1 MSDGEAAGGFLRRAP
16 FPKRLLKL
24 TSLVTFLFSDKKVTL
39 RTKQICKKTYTL
51 LINMSMK
58 RTKLDNW
65 ICELEALPE
74 LTREGLESLQLRRL
88 NETLARVKARD
99 GFYRDYPEK
108 LDSLED
114 LQKLPFTRAEDL
126 SVHPGKFLLTSQ
138 SEVSRVISGA
148 TSGTTGP
155 AKRVFYTE
163 KDTEQTIGLFT
174 AGISEML
181 AAGEKCFIAFP
192 FTGPFGLGDL
202 IAQAVE
208 RLGGIPIRAGFGQT
222 FGEMLD
228 LLKETQPETYIGFPV
243 TLLSLIRLCREA
255 FPIHRAL
262 VSGDACP
269 KGVMEELEMAL
280 GNRLYPHYGSR
291 ECGLG
296 GAVTCSAFEG
306 MHLRENHIIP
316 EIIDGQ
322 GNVLSDGEF
331 GELVLTTIGADAM
344 PLIRY
349 RTGDYTRILP
359 PCKCGGIT
367 KRLDTVSRR
376 EGKLSME
383 ELDSRLFRI
392 QGVVDYK
399 ASFDGRLIIEAR
411 TLCNDVQMQIFDTAK
426 ALYPDL
432 QMEVHTASC
441 LHSDRPMYLGKRHI
455 VQL

>member
-1 MSDGEAAGGFLRRAP
+1 
-16 FPKRLLKL
+16 
-24 TSLVTFLFSDKKVTL
+24 
-39 RTKQICKKTYTL
+39 
-51 LINMSMK
+51 MK
-58 RTKLDNW
+58 RTNLDTW
-65 ICELEALPE
+65 IEITERIPH
-74 LTREGLESLQLRRL
+74 LTRENLEQLQLRRL
-88 NETLARVKARD
+88 NEMLKRLKDRG
-99 GFYRDYPEK
+99 GFYKDYPEK

-114 LQKLPFTRAEDL
+114 LRNLPFTRAEDL
-126 SVHPGKFLLTSQ
+126 SASPGKFLLTSQ

-208 RLGGIPIRAGFGQT
+208 RLGGIPIRSGFGQT
-222 FGEMLD
+222 WGEMLA
-228 LLKETQPETYIGFPV
+228 LQKETQPETYIGFPV
-243 TLLSLIRLCREA
+243 TLLSLARLYGKD
-255 FPIHRAL
+255 FPVKRAL

-269 KGVMEELEMAL
+269 AGVMEELEKML
-280 GNRLYPHYGSR
+280 GSKLYPHYGSR

-296 GAVTCSAFEG
+296 GAVTCPAFEG

-316 EIIDGQ
+316 EIIDEQ
-322 GNVLSDGEF
+322 GNVLPDGEY

-349 RTGDYTRILP
+349 RTGDFTRILP
-359 PCKCGGIT
+359 PCKCGGVT

-376 EGKLSME
+376 EGELSIE
-383 ELDSRLFRI
+383 ELDSQLFRI
-392 QGVVDYK
+392 PGLVDHR

-411 TLCNDVQMQIFDTAK
+411 TLCEDLRIQVFNVAK

-432 QMEVHTASC
+432 QIEVNTSSC
-441 LHSDRPMYLGKRHI
+441 LHSDCPMYLGKRHI
-455 VQL
+455 VKA

>member
-1 MSDGEAAGGFLRRAP
+1 
-16 FPKRLLKL
+16 
-24 TSLVTFLFSDKKVTL
+24 
-39 RTKQICKKTYTL
+39 
-51 LINMSMK
+51 MK
-58 RTKLDNW
+58 RTNLDTW
-65 ICELEALPE
+65 IEITERIPH
-74 LTREGLESLQLRRL
+74 LTRENLEQLQLCRL
-88 NETLARVKARD
+88 NEMLKRLKDRG
-99 GFYRDYPEK
+99 GFYKDYPEK
-108 LDSLED
+108 LASLANLRD
-114 LQKLPFTRAEDL
+114 LPFTRAEDL
-126 SVHPGKFLLTSQ
+126 SASPGKFLLTSQ
-138 SEVSRVISGA
+138 SEVSWVISGA

-222 FGEMLD
+222 WGEMLAF
-228 LLKETQPETYIGFPV
+228 LKETQPETYIGFPV
-243 TLLSLIRLCREA
+243 TLLSLARLYGKD
-255 FPIHRAL
+255 FPVKRAL

-269 KGVMEELEMAL
+269 AGVMEELEKML
-280 GNRLYPHYGSR
+280 GSKLYPHYGSR

-296 GAVTCSAFEG
+296 GAVTCPAFEG

-316 EIIDGQ
+316 EIIDEQ
-322 GNVLSDGEF
+322 GNVLPDGEY

-349 RTGDYTRILP
+349 RTGDFTRILP

-376 EGKLSME
+376 EGELSME

-392 QGVVDYK
+392 PELVDHR

-411 TLCNDVQMQIFDTAK
+411 TLCEDLRIQIFSVAK
-426 ALYPDL
+426 VRYPDL
-432 QMEVHTASC
+432 QIEVHTSSC

-455 VQL
+455 VKA